1 MLKYINPLKEDNG
14 MSKYDYEIELLK
26 KNASEVE
33 AKTIS
38 MDSYCAIPDQKVTI
52 CPHYPGAID
61 GYHAHDFYEI
71 NFVKRGE
78 CVNFVEEKALYMPE
92 GSLILMHTDIFHCLY
107 SPKGS
112 EIYNLL
118 IRKDW
123 FHDVISRHP
132 LPDTAMGS
140 FARQATS
147 PSYPEYVFF
156 PIISEITAKLLYELY
171 RGGPGMTLMLEGGA
185 LICLREMLIDQ
196 NALLSS
202 SMRSSD
208 DVMVKMLS
216 YINANFNTV
225 TLSSLS
231 AHMGYSRT
239 HICRMFQRLLGKS
252 FGDVIGNIRREHAEF
267 LLRTTDKTISSI
279 AISVGYDSVE
289 HFSRLFKRQTGIS
302 PGEYRKSARLGDHPN
317 PIK

>member
-1 MLKYINPLKEDNG
+1 
-14 MSKYDYEIELLK
+14 
-26 KNASEVE
+26 
-33 AKTIS
+33 
-38 MDSYCAIPDQKVTI
+38 
-52 CPHYPGAID
+52 
-61 GYHAHDFYEI
+61 
-71 NFVKRGE
+71 
-78 CVNFVEEKALYMPE
+78 
-92 GSLILMHTDIFHCLY
+92 
-107 SPKGS
+107 
-112 EIYNLL
+112 
-118 IRKDW
+118 
-123 FHDVISRHP
+123 
-132 LPDTAMGS
+132 MGS

-185 LICLREMLIDQ
+185 LICLCEMLIDQ

-208 DVMVKMLS
+208 DIMVKMLS

-252 FGDVIGNIRREHAEF
+252 FGEVIGNIRREHAEF
-267 LLRTTDKTISSI
+267 LLRTTNKTISSI

-289 HFSRLFKRQTGIS
+289 HFSRLFKRQTGVS
-302 PGEYRKSARLGDHPN
+302 PGEYRKGARLGDHPK